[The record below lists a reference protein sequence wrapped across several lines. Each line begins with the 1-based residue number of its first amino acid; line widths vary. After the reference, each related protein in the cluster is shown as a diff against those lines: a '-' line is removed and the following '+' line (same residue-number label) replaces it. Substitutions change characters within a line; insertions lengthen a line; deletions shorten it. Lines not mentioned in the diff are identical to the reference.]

1 MLVEK
6 DLLGISRSSIS
17 LGFLKVNALA
27 FCFSHNAFISEMLAG
42 GGHEE
47 LVPQLL
53 AGGGGHVDGGAD
65 GAAQH
70 PGHGGAEVYHFLESS
85 GDLASNLKTYRKTQS
100 CFVLLCKQDADSTGQ
115 LP

>member
-47 LVPQLL
+47 LVPQLP

-70 PGHGGAEVYHFLESS
+70 PGHGGAEVHHFLVSS

>member
-27 FCFSHNAFISEMLAG
+27 FCFSYNAFISEMLAG

-47 LVPQLL
+47 LVPQLP
-53 AGGGGHVDGGAD
+53 AGSGGGAD

-70 PGHGGAEVYHFLESS
+70 PGHGGAEAHHFLVSS
-85 GDLASNLKTYRKTQS
+85 GELASNLKTYRKTQS